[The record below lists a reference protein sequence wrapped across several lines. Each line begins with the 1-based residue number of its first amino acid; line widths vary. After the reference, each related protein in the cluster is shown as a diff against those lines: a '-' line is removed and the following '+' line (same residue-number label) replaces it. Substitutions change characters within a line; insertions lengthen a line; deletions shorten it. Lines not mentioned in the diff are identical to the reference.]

1 MKMEGYEVYRL
12 PSYQKRHIKNIGKA
26 VREIGPNRK
35 DRARMLGLSVNRTRL
50 IELGRYMG
58 KDLLC
63 VCEKIG
69 YPLPGSLR
77 KKLEAS

>member
-1 MKMEGYEVYRL
+1 MKMEGYEVYKL
-12 PSYQKRHIKNIGKA
+12 PSYQKKHIENIGKF
-26 VREIGPNRK
+26 VRNIGPSRK

-69 YPLPGSLR
+69 YPLPKSLR
-77 KKLEAS
+77 E